1 MSRVGV
7 KAGWTVAS
15 WACILLITWSLSS
28 CLCTWR
34 TLPHWLVTQTE
45 PSDHTA
51 HYQRLQSNA
60 SPSLLSTWATNTQ
73 TEQSLFKHSPGTHI
87 RQRQYQHTSTT
98 TLGLGPWSNHVSI
111 CVPTTNTTI
120 QKCRKIIQHFCV
132 AVFYSNVVQWLWWHL
147 HGRKYIPS

>member
-15 WACILLITWSLSS
+15 WACILLITWSPSS

-60 SPSLLSTWATNTQ
+60 SPSLLSTCAINTQ
-73 TEQSLFKHSPGTHI
+73 TEPSLFKHSPRTHI
-87 RQRQYQHTSTT
+87 RQRQYQHDQHISTT

-111 CVPTTNTTI
+111 RVPTTNTTTE
-120 QKCRKIIQHFCV
+120 KRRKTIQHFCV
-132 AVFYSNVVQWLWWHL
+132 AVFYSNVVQWL
-147 HGRKYIPS
+147 